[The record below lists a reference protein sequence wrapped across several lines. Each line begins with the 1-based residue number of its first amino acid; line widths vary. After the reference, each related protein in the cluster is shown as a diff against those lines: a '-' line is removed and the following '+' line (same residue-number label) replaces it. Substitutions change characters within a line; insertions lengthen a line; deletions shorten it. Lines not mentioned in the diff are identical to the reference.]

1 MSVKRDS
8 MKSVWL
14 LCLVVICRQPVC
26 DMPYI
31 SLWMAA
37 FFQDKRL
44 SSVTDFRTGKLCVPA
59 HVLGGGG
66 SAEIEILR

>member
-1 MSVKRDS
+1 MAA
-8 MKSVWL
+8 L
-14 LCLVVICRQPVC
+14 PGC
-26 DMPYI
+26 DMPPTGLRYAVYK
-31 SLWMAA
+31 LVDGR

-44 SSVTDFRTGKLCVPA
+44 SSVTAFRTGKLCVPA

>member
-1 MSVKRDS
+1 
-8 MKSVWL
+8 
-14 LCLVVICRQPVC
+14 
-26 DMPYI
+26 MPYI
-31 SLWMAA
+31 SLWMAI

-44 SSVTDFRTGKLCVPA
+44 SSVTAFRTGKLCVPA